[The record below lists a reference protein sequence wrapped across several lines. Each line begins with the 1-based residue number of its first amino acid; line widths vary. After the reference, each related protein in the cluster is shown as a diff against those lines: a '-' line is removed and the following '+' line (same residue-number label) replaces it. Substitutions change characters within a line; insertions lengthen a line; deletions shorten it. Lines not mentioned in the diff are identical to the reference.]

1 MRETDEKVEY
11 PRSTHVFFGKGS
23 HAVNRPYDPILFGAE
38 ISAQIDWDV
47 ELAVIIGKRGRN
59 ITASAAM
66 SHVFGFTVINDTSPR
81 ALQTKKHGGQW
92 LKGKSLGGHGPMG
105 PWIIPAAEPDHD
117 NLHLTTRVNGV
128 AKQDADTKEDVL
140 QGAAHHRRALGGID
154 AGARRHHRHR
164 YAPGVG
170 WRANRPCS

>member
-1 MRETDEKVEY
+1 
-11 PRSTHVFFGKGS
+11 
-23 HAVNRPYDPILFGAE
+23 VNRPYDPTLFGAE
-38 ISAQIDWDV
+38 ISAQIDRDV

-92 LKGKSLGGHGPMG
+92 LKGKSLDGHGPMG
-105 PWIIPAAEPDHD
+105 PWIIMAAEPDHD

-140 QGAAHHRRALGGID
+140 QGPRIIAELS
-154 AGARRHHRHR
+154 AGLTLEPGDIIATSTP
-164 YAPGVG
+164 PGVG
-170 WRANRPCS
+170 WRANRRCS